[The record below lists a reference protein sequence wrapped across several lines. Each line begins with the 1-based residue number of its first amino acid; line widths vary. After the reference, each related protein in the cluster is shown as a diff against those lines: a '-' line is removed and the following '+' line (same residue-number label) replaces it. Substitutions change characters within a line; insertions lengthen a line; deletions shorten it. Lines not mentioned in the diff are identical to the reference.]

1 MVRGEEWFFFL
12 SMQRLQT
19 LFFSSP
25 SSVFVYSC
33 FPSFSLF
40 GLCFSSSLVS
50 SFVLKQII
58 PFCFSTLLSKIS
70 TTPLYF
76 SLLQN
81 LLFVSVFF
89 FKSLSSQ
96 NPLFLVLGSQKPIPF
111 FSFVPP
117 FSGSPPVFIEGRG
130 RRSPCPTQAQ
140 GKVVGAWLAILF
152 HYGGR
157 VREVWVVLGFGQV
170 GRKRENAGKI
180 SIFYI

>member
-1 MVRGEEWFFFL
+1 MVRRGRCWLFFLFLCIFLLPFSIFFSPSLRFYVLLLFSGSGGAASGSIVAVGDGSRRGMVRGEEWFFFL

-50 SFVLKQII
+50 SSVLKQIV

-89 FKSLSSQ
+89 FKSLSLLKTLCFSSSVLKNQ
-96 NPLFLVLGSQKPIPF
+96 YPSSLLSPHSLVLP
-111 FSFVPP
+111 
-117 FSGSPPVFIEGRG
+117 
-130 RRSPCPTQAQ
+130 
-140 GKVVGAWLAILF
+140 LYL
-152 HYGGR
+152 
-157 VREVWVVLGFGQV
+157 
-170 GRKRENAGKI
+170 
-180 SIFYI
+180 

>member
-50 SFVLKQII
+50 SSVLKQIV

-89 FKSLSSQ
+89 FKSLSLLKTLCFSSSVLKNQ
-96 NPLFLVLGSQKPIPF
+96 YPSSLLSPHSLVLP
-111 FSFVPP
+111 
-117 FSGSPPVFIEGRG
+117 
-130 RRSPCPTQAQ
+130 
-140 GKVVGAWLAILF
+140 LYL
-152 HYGGR
+152 
-157 VREVWVVLGFGQV
+157 
-170 GRKRENAGKI
+170 
-180 SIFYI
+180 